1 MVIDKSTCTVKG
13 IVDSDPQKQ
22 RSVWK
27 HDLSIFAPEVLK
39 EERFDYI
46 FISPQKYKGIVEQ
59 CLNMGIPEEKIV
71 IYWRD
76 REAEGLYQN
85 RASRVAESD
94 KECAKYKNRLLNA
107 PYEWGLK
114 EIPQIKPTTELLHRI
129 LAEKCS
135 LCRYGDGEFEIML
148 YKERPWFQKM
158 DNRLAERMRKIVL
171 SKRKDVIIAVADNF
185 GNLDKYKEEAADGI
199 REYMLQSREEIIS
212 LLDRDGS
219 YYDAYVSRPYII
231 YKDKEYAKEIFCLYK
246 KIFKD
251 REVLLI
257 EGKTARIGI
266 GNDLFQ
272 GAKGITR
279 IECPEKN
286 AWDIYER
293 ILQAAQDNAGKDTLI
308 CISLGPTAT
317 VLAYDLA
324 VAGYQ
329 AIDIGQLDNEYEW
342 YIRGVDERIAIPGK
356 MVAEVDKGCYVNDRT
371 QTNVNQ
377 EAEYRKQ
384 VAAEMDV

>member
-1 MVIDKSTCTVKG
+1 MT
-13 IVDSDPQKQ
+13 
-22 RSVWK
+22 
-27 HDLSIFAPEVLK
+27 F
-39 EERFDYI
+39 
-46 FISPQKYKGIVEQ
+46 
-59 CLNMGIPEEKIV
+59 

-199 REYMLQSREEIIS
+199 REYMLQSR
-212 LLDRDGS
+212 DGS

-251 REVLLI
+251 REVLLLR
-257 EGKTARIGI
+257 GKPHG
-266 GNDLFQ
+266 
-272 GAKGITR
+272 
-279 IECPEKN
+279 
-286 AWDIYER
+286 
-293 ILQAAQDNAGKDTLI
+293 
-308 CISLGPTAT
+308 
-317 VLAYDLA
+317 
-324 VAGYQ
+324 
-329 AIDIGQLDNEYEW
+329 
-342 YIRGVDERIAIPGK
+342 
-356 MVAEVDKGCYVNDRT
+356 
-371 QTNVNQ
+371 
-377 EAEYRKQ
+377 
-384 VAAEMDV
+384 